1 MIATNK
7 IIELEQKIAELE
19 KGMDTA
25 CHESEKAVYEQ
36 KESLHEAHRNL
47 KIEQEK
53 VNALEG
59 DIAQQVE
66 QLRMSKGEL
75 ASLVKEHE
83 FTLTQLLEQTN
94 RAEKAE
100 NEIMVLCEQ
109 VVAREK
115 EVRAYKTR

>member
-1 MIATNK
+1 MK
-7 IIELEQKIAELE
+7 LIEI
-19 KGMDTA
+19 
-25 CHESEKAVYEQ
+25 
-36 KESLHEAHRNL
+36 L

-83 FTLTQLLEQTN
+83 FTLHNYWSKQIAQKKLKM
-94 RAEKAE
+94 R
-100 NEIMVLCEQ
+100 
-109 VVAREK
+109 
-115 EVRAYKTR
+115 